1 MKANEGFIQT
11 NLNVLM
17 PKSLFDRQ
25 TKGPSIIERPLLY
38 LQYFTKLINLLSTL
52 LHQLS
57 NYKCI
62 KVSSAIY
69 WGLRNNVDIFL
80 ITESRD

>member
-38 LQYFTKLINLLSTL
+38 LQYFTKLINLLIRGRSQTTFTK
-52 LHQLS
+52 S
-57 NYKCI
+57 GFFFTTYPPPFTFSM
-62 KVSSAIY
+62 V
-69 WGLRNNVDIFL
+69 
-80 ITESRD
+80 

>member
-38 LQYFTKLINLLSTL
+38 LQYFTKLINLLITL

-57 NYKCI
+57 NYTCI
-62 KVSSAIY
+62 KASSAIY
-69 WGLRNNVDIFL
+69 WVLRNNVDIFL
-80 ITESRD
+80 VAEI